1 MRPNFFRI
9 GTILALVVFVPVFLL
24 LPSGWAQQY
33 PTKPINMLIGWG
45 AGGST
50 DVTLRA
56 LSDAAGKILA
66 QPIVAQNKPGGGSA
80 VALALLKNE
89 KPDGYTLGNLS
100 SAGIVG
106 QHLRKVPYDS
116 TQDFTP
122 IIRYGD
128 YIHGITVKA
137 DAPWKNIKELVAH
150 AKANPGKLKYS
161 SPGTGSSHHLVVEA
175 LGIKEGIKWTHIPY
189 KGGHEATTALL
200 GGHVDFQTCASEWK
214 PYVDS
219 GALRLLATT
228 GEKRYE
234 KYSDVPTLI
243 DQGYKIWAITL
254 VGILG
259 PKGIPAP
266 IVEKLHGAFKQ
277 AMENPEFKKAMSNFD
292 MPIVYRDPQGL
303 LKDTK
308 EISDM
313 WGPIIKQLGIKQE

>member
-1 MRPNFFRI
+1 MRPDSLRVLWMPISF
-9 GTILALVVFVPVFLL
+9 ILSFLL
-24 LPSGWAQQY
+24 CLSSSGWAQQF
-33 PTKPINMLIGWG
+33 PTKPISMVIGWG

-56 LSDAAGKILA
+56 LCDGAGKNLG

-122 IIRYGD
+122 VIRYGD
-128 YIHGITVKA
+128 YIHGITVRA
-137 DAPWKNIKELVAH
+137 DAPWKNIKDLVAY

-175 LGIKEGIKWTHIPY
+175 LGIQEGIKWTHIPY
-189 KGGHEATTALL
+189 KSGHEATTALL

-234 KYSDVPTLI
+234 KYSHVPTLV

-277 AMENPEFKKAMSNFD
+277 AMENAEFKKAMNNFD
-292 MPIVYRDPQGL
+292 MPIVYRDPEGF

-313 WGPIIKQLGIKQE
+313 WGPIIKQLGIRQD

>member
-1 MRPNFFRI
+1 MRTNSHH
-9 GTILALVVFVPVFLL
+9 GWVILTLVVLSFYLS
-24 LPSGWAQQY
+24 LPSGAWAQPY
-33 PTKPINMLIGWG
+33 PSKPINLFIGWG

-56 LSDAAGKILA
+56 LSDAAGKILG
-66 QPIVAQNKPGGGSA
+66 QPTVVQNKPGGGSA

-128 YIHGITVKA
+128 YIHGIPVRA
-137 DAPWKNIKELVAH
+137 DAPWKNLKELVAF
-150 AKANPGKLKYS
+150 ARANPGKLKYS

-175 LGIKEGIKWTHIPY
+175 LGIQEGIKWTHIPY

-219 GALRLLATT
+219 KALRLLATT

-234 KYSDVPTLI
+234 KYPNVPTLI

-254 VGILG
+254 VGVIG

-292 MPIVYRDPQGL
+292 MPIFYRDGQGL
-303 LKDTK
+303 LRDTK
-308 EISDM
+308 EISDI
-313 WGPIIKQLGIKQE
+313 WGPIIKQLGLRQD

>member
-1 MRPNFFRI
+1 MRIDSLRGWVFS
-9 GTILALVVFVPVFLL
+9 TLLVLCFLL
-24 LPSGWAQQY
+24 SLCAGGWAQQY

-56 LSDAAGKILA
+56 LSDPAGKILG
-66 QPIVAQNKPGGGSA
+66 QPIVVQNKPGGGSA

-100 SAGIVG
+100 SAGIAG

-128 YIHGITVKA
+128 YIHGIPVRA
-137 DAPWKNIKELVAH
+137 DAPWKNIKELVAF
-150 AKANPGKLKYS
+150 ARANPGKLKYS

-175 LGIKEGIKWTHIPY
+175 LGIQEGIKWTHIPY

-219 GALRLLATT
+219 KALRLLATT

-234 KYSDVPTLI
+234 KYPNVPTLI

-254 VGILG
+254 VGVIG

-292 MPIVYRDPQGL
+292 MPIFYRDGQGL
-303 LKDTK
+303 LRDTK
-308 EISDM
+308 EISDI
-313 WGPIIKQLGIKQE
+313 WGPIIKQLGLRQE

>member
-1 MRPNFFRI
+1 MGYFKRKGDCIMRTNSLRTRTTPTLLVFFLI
-9 GTILALVVFVPVFLL
+9 FFLS
-24 LPSGWAQQY
+24 PSGWAQQY

-56 LSDAAGKILA
+56 LSDAAGKILG
-66 QPIVAQNKPGGGSA
+66 QPIVVQNKPGGGSA

-137 DAPWKNIKELVAH
+137 ESPWKNLKEMVAY
-150 AKANPGKLKYS
+150 AKANPGKVKYS

-175 LGIKEGIKWTHIPY
+175 LGIK
-189 KGGHEATTALL
+189 
-200 GGHVDFQTCASEWK
+200 
-214 PYVDS
+214 
-219 GALRLLATT
+219 
-228 GEKRYE
+228 
-234 KYSDVPTLI
+234 
-243 DQGYKIWAITL
+243 
-254 VGILG
+254 
-259 PKGIPAP
+259 
-266 IVEKLHGAFKQ
+266 
-277 AMENPEFKKAMSNFD
+277 
-292 MPIVYRDPQGL
+292 
-303 LKDTK
+303 
-308 EISDM
+308 
-313 WGPIIKQLGIKQE
+313 QE

>member
-1 MRPNFFRI
+1 MRVNSLRAWVFSIF
-9 GTILALVVFVPVFLL
+9 LVLSFLL
-24 LPSGWAQQY
+24 SLCADGWAQQY

-56 LSDAAGKILA
+56 LCDPTGKILG
-66 QPIVAQNKPGGGSA
+66 QPMVAQNKPGGGSA

-128 YIHGITVKA
+128 YIHGIPVRA
-137 DAPWKNIKELVAH
+137 DAPWKNIKELVAF

-175 LGIKEGIKWTHIPY
+175 LGIQEGIKWTHIPY

-234 KYSDVPTLI
+234 KYPNVPTLI

-254 VGILG
+254 VGVIG

-277 AMENPEFKKAMSNFD
+277 VMENAEFKKAMNNFD
-292 MPIVYRDPQGL
+292 MPIIYRDGQGL

>member
-1 MRPNFFRI
+1 MRPNSLQ
-9 GTILALVVFVPVFLL
+9 GWAVLPMLVLMLVFSPS
-24 LPSGWAQQY
+24 PSGWAQQY

-56 LSDAAGKILA
+56 LSDAAGKVLG
-66 QPIVAQNKPGGGSA
+66 QPIVVQNKPGGGSA

-137 DAPWKNIKELVAH
+137 DAPWKNIKELVAY

-234 KYSDVPTLI
+234 KYPNIPTLI
-243 DQGYKIWAITL
+243 DEGYKIWAITL

-277 AMENPEFKKAMSNFD
+277 AMENAEFKKAMNNFD

>member
-1 MRPNFFRI
+1 MRTNSHQ
-9 GTILALVVFVPVFLL
+9 GWVILTLVVLSFYLS
-24 LPSGWAQQY
+24 LPSGAGAQSY
-33 PTKPINMLIGWG
+33 PAKPINMVIGWG

-56 LSDAAGKILA
+56 LSDAAGKILG
-66 QPIVAQNKPGGGSA
+66 QPIVVQNKPGGGSA

-137 DAPWKNIKELVAH
+137 DAPWKNVKELVAY

-200 GGHVDFQTCASEWK
+200 GGHVDFETCASEWK

-234 KYSDVPTLI
+234 KYSNVPTLI
-243 DQGYKIWAITL
+243 DQGYKISAITL
-254 VGILG
+254 VGVIG
-259 PKGIPAP
+259 PKGIPVP

-277 AMENPEFKKAMSNFD
+277 AMENAEFKKAMSNFD
-292 MPIVYRDPQGL
+292 MPIVYRDGQGL

-308 EISDM
+308 EISDI
-313 WGPIIKQLGIKQE
+313 WGPIVKQLGLRQD

>member
-1 MRPNFFRI
+1 V
-9 GTILALVVFVPVFLL
+9 ILTLAVLSFYLS
-24 LPSGWAQQY
+24 LPSGAWAQPY
-33 PTKPINMLIGWG
+33 PSKPINLFIGWG

-56 LSDAAGKILA
+56 LSDAAGKILG
-66 QPIVAQNKPGGGSA
+66 QPIVVQNKPGGGSA

-100 SAGIVG
+100 SAGIAG

-128 YIHGITVKA
+128 YIHGIPVRA
-137 DAPWKNIKELVAH
+137 DAPWKNIKELVAF
-150 AKANPGKLKYS
+150 ARANPGKLKYS

-175 LGIKEGIKWTHIPY
+175 LGIQEGIKWTHIPY

-219 GALRLLATT
+219 KALRLLATT

-234 KYSDVPTLI
+234 KYPNVPTLI

-254 VGILG
+254 VGVIG

-292 MPIVYRDPQGL
+292 MPIFYRDGQGL
-303 LKDTK
+303 LRDTK
-308 EISDM
+308 EISDI
-313 WGPIIKQLGIKQE
+313 WGPIIKQLGLRQD

>member
-1 MRPNFFRI
+1 MRVNFLR
-9 GTILALVVFVPVFLL
+9 GRVLSILWILSFLL
-24 LPSGWAQQY
+24 FLCPSGWAQQY
-33 PTKPINMLIGWG
+33 PAKPINLVIGWG

-56 LSDAAGKILA
+56 LADAAAKALG
-66 QPIVAQNKPGGGSA
+66 QPIVVKNKPGGGSA

-137 DAPWKNIKELVAH
+137 DAPWKSIKELIAY

-175 LGIKEGIKWTHIPY
+175 LGIQEGIKWTHIPY

-219 GALRLLATT
+219 GALRLLVTT
-228 GEKRYE
+228 GDKRYE
-234 KYSDVPTLI
+234 KYSNVPTLV

-254 VGILG
+254 VGVIG

-277 AMENPEFKKAMSNFD
+277 AMENAEFKKAMSNFD
-292 MPIVYRDPQGL
+292 MPIIYRDGQGL